1 MESREKKKKGRGV
14 QKRGGALSPY
24 PHPHPPPTP
33 LLARFSLRRPNYL
46 HACNRLPTDELILY
60 VSRSDCFLSVSPSNC
75 LVSKYHTG
83 SPESPLISTHVTVMT
98 LSAATELNRQSRNL
112 PGCEFFKE
120 RLFTSY
126 WICCEPQKSFYPTL
140 LLRLLQ
146 NKYHKLHFCC
156 YLYSWIMTCET
167 SYRSHFWVKPMLC
180 LFICS

>member
-1 MESREKKKKGRGV
+1 MESRGKKR
-14 QKRGGALSPY
+14 KRKEEGWRREEDPSL
-24 PHPHPPPTP
+24 PTP
-33 LLARFSLRRPNYL
+33 TPSSRHFSLVFLCAVLTVCTPATGFLLMNWY
-46 HACNRLPTDELILY
+46 Y
-60 VSRSDCFLSVSPSNC
+60 VSRSNCFLSVSPSNC
-75 LVSKYHTG
+75 LVSKYHNG
-83 SPESPLISTHVTVMT
+83 SPESPLISTHVTVIT

-112 PGCEFFKE
+112 PGCEFFKK

-167 SYRSHFWVKPMLC
+167 SYRSLFWVTPMLC